1 MIAVTLA
8 HPAGLRL
15 GAMMIPKELSS
26 HSVGRIIPPQVFR
39 IERPHGPAPASARPN
54 PATISNTTLP
64 RSDQTTNGSQ
74 KCERDV
80 DPALYARSANRHLD
94 NRY

>member
-1 MIAVTLA
+1 
-8 HPAGLRL
+8 
-15 GAMMIPKELSS
+15 MIPKEVSS

-39 IERPHGPAPASARPN
+39 IEQPYGPAPASARPQ
-54 PATISNTTLP
+54 PATISNTTPP

-74 KCERDV
+74 KCEHDV
-80 DPALYARSANRHLD
+80 DPALHANSANRHLD